1 MKYGYARVSSLT
13 QDYASQV
20 EQLEQAGCARIFSEK
35 QSGKT
40 AKDRPEFQKLMK
52 KLKAGDTLV
61 ICKLDRLAR
70 SARDLHNILGELTE
84 RGCEFV
90 SLNDSW
96 CDTRTPTGRMVI
108 TIMSGIAQF
117 ERELI
122 LERTGA
128 GIARARANGTVFGR
142 KVKLSPRQRLV
153 LAQKRADGATLRE
166 LAGEYQVSE
175 PTIWRA
181 LQ

>member
-1 MKYGYARVSSLT
+1 
-13 QDYASQV
+13 
-20 EQLEQAGCARIFSEK
+20 
-35 QSGKT
+35 
-40 AKDRPEFQKLMK
+40 
-52 KLKAGDTLV
+52 
-61 ICKLDRLAR
+61 
-70 SARDLHNILGELTE
+70 
-84 RGCEFV
+84 
-90 SLNDSW
+90 
-96 CDTRTPTGRMVI
+96 MVI